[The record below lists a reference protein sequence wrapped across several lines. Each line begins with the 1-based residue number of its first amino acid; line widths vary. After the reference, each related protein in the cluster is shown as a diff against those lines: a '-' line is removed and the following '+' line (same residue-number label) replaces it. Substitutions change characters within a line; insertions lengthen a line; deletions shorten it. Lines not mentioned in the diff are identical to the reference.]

1 MKVPERYYCDL
12 CNKEISKNQCDRTV
26 FVTTDCDWTEGRSC
40 KERIETVKVDICDNC
55 LIKSMNLQADYRGT
69 NIRFK
74 EKCNE

>member
-26 FVTTDCDWTEGRSC
+26 SVTTDCQWTSGTPC

-55 LIKSMNLQADYRGT
+55 LIKSTDLQANFQGT

-74 EKCNE
+74 EKYNE